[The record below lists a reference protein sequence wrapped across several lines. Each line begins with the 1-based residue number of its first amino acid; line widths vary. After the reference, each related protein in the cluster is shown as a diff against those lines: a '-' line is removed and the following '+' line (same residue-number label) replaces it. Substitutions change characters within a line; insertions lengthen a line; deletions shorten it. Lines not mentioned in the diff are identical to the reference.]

1 MQSCDVVGSPAES
14 TRGVYCM
21 RRLLS
26 VAVVLIMLS
35 VFCLPGMVHN
45 TDTVL
50 GASPSWAK
58 IFGGA
63 GGDEA
68 FSVLPT
74 ADKGILVT
82 GTTASFGE
90 DNALLVVKLDAG
102 GSVVWTK
109 TFTGVADYN
118 NTSAV
123 ETKSGEIAI
132 AATSTSEDVLF
143 LKLDAKGNILVQK
156 TYGGDGKDW
165 PTQIIQTSDG
175 GFIIAG
181 NTTSFSE
188 GQQGQGLIL
197 KIDASGSVKWATTL
211 GDVDTEKQVLAC
223 ESGDN
228 GIVVAASTTTI
239 GAGDVDILVC
249 KLNSSG
255 SLGWA
260 RTFGGAYEDVATSI
274 ASASGTDC
282 VVAGYT
288 SSLGAGNDDC
298 LAMRINSSGGVV
310 WSNTYGTGY
319 NEEWY
324 GMTRA
329 SDSGFVVAGLTL
341 GFDAK
346 NDDVFLA
353 KLNAGGA
360 VQWAETFRGDN
371 SDYANAVT
379 QAADSGFVAVGVT
392 ESFASFDQQN
402 YDFLVIKTDSS
413 GGISGSSK
421 YLFSA
426 DLQAAT
432 AKLTAST
439 AGIKSSS
446 VSVAAAKSSSEDS
459 IPKLLSATI
468 CGGSQTI
475 VTLQINNP
483 KMKVNGTEKAID
495 EQGTKPIIKNNRTL
509 VPIRA
514 IIESLGGT
522 IAWDATAKKVT
533 LVLGSTTMQLWIGSS
548 TAKVNGKDIPI
559 DKDDP
564 KVVPEIINS
573 RTMIPL
579 RFVAEN
585 LGCDVLWESNT
596 QTVTIKYPKS

>member
-1 MQSCDVVGSPAES
+1 
-14 TRGVYCM
+14 
-21 RRLLS
+21 
-26 VAVVLIMLS
+26 I
-35 VFCLPGMVHN
+35 
-45 TDTVL
+45 
-50 GASPSWAK
+50 
-58 IFGGA
+58 
-63 GGDEA
+63 
-68 FSVLPT
+68 
-74 ADKGILVT
+74 T
-82 GTTASFGE
+82 GTTSSFGE
-90 DNALLVVKLDAG
+90 NNSLLVVKLNSE

-109 TFTGVADYN
+109 TFTDVADYN
-118 NTSAV
+118 RTCAV
-123 ETKSGEIAI
+123 ETKSGEIVI
-132 AATSTSEDVLF
+132 VATSSSEDVFF
-143 LKLDAKGNILVQK
+143 LKLDVKGNILVQK
-156 TYGGDGKDW
+156 TYGGDRKDW
-165 PTQIIQTSDG
+165 PTQIVQTSDG

-188 GQQGQGLIL
+188 GQGQGLIL

-211 GDVDTEKQVLAC
+211 SEVNTEDQVLAC

-228 GIVVAASTTTI
+228 GIVVACSTTTI
-239 GAGDVDILVC
+239 GAGGTDILVL

-255 SLGWA
+255 SLSWA

-288 SSLGAGNDDC
+288 SSLGVGGDDC
-298 LAMRINSSGGVV
+298 LVMRINSSGGVV

-324 GMTRA
+324 GMTKA
-329 SDSGFVVAGLTL
+329 SDGGFVVAGCTL
-341 GFDAK
+341 GGDAK
-346 NDDVFLA
+346 YDDVFLA
-353 KLNAGGA
+353 KLNTGGT

-371 SDYANAVT
+371 DDYANAVT
-379 QAADSGFVAVGVT
+379 QAADSGFVTVGIT
-392 ESFASFDQQN
+392 KSFASFDQEN

-421 YLFSA
+421 YLFSCN
-426 DLQAAT
+426 LQAAI
-432 AKLTAST
+432 AKLATSTAS
-439 AGIKSSS
+439 IKSTS
-446 VSVAAAKSSSEDS
+446 VSVDAAKSSSEDS

-475 VTLQINNP
+475 VTLQIDNP

-533 LVLGSTTMQLWIGSS
+533 LALGSTTMQLWIGSS
-548 TAKVNGKDIPI
+548 TAKVNDKDIPI

-564 KVVPEIINS
+564 RVVPEIINS

-585 LGCDVLWESNT
+585 LGCDVLWEGST
-596 QTVTIKYPKS
+596 QTITIKYPKS

>member
-1 MQSCDVVGSPAES
+1 
-14 TRGVYCM
+14 
-21 RRLLS
+21 
-26 VAVVLIMLS
+26 
-35 VFCLPGMVHN
+35 
-45 TDTVL
+45 
-50 GASPSWAK
+50 
-58 IFGGA
+58 
-63 GGDEA
+63 
-68 FSVLPT
+68 
-74 ADKGILVT
+74 
-82 GTTASFGE
+82 
-90 DNALLVVKLDAG
+90 
-102 GSVVWTK
+102 
-109 TFTGVADYN
+109 
-118 NTSAV
+118 V

-132 AATSTSEDVLF
+132 AATSSSEDVLF
-143 LKLDAKGNILVQK
+143 IKLNSKGNVLIQK

-175 GFIIAG
+175 GFVIAG

-188 GQQGQGLIL
+188 GQGQGLIL
-197 KIDASGSVKWATTL
+197 KIDASGSIKWATAL
-211 GDVDTEKQVLAC
+211 SEVDTDNAVSVC
-223 ESGDN
+223 ESGDK

-249 KLNSSG
+249 KLTSSG
-255 SLGWA
+255 GLGWTK
-260 RTFGGAYEDVATSI
+260 TFGGSAEDVATSI

-324 GMTRA
+324 GMTKAR
-329 SDSGFVVAGLTL
+329 DGGFVVTGVTL

-346 NDDVFLA
+346 NEDVFLA

-360 VQWAETFRGDN
+360 VQWAETFKGDN
-371 SDYANAVT
+371 EDHANAVT
-379 QAADSGFVAVGVT
+379 QTADSGFVAVGIT
-392 ESFASFDQQN
+392 KSFTSFDKEN

-439 AGIKSSS
+439 AGIKRST
-446 VSVAAAKSSSEDS
+446 VSVAAAKASSQDS

-483 KMKVNGTEKAID
+483 KMTVNGTEQAID

-533 LVLGSTTMQLWIGSS
+533 LALGSTTMQLWIGNS

-559 DKDDP
+559 DKDDA

-585 LGCDVLWESNT
+585 LGCDVLWDAAT
-596 QTVTIKYPKS
+596 KTVTIKYPKS

>member
-1 MQSCDVVGSPAES
+1 
-14 TRGVYCM
+14 M
-21 RRLLS
+21 RKLLS
-26 VAVVLIMLS
+26 VAVVLIVLA
-35 VFCLPGMVHN
+35 VFCLPSIVHN

-50 GASPSWAK
+50 AASPSWAK

-63 GGDEA
+63 SGDEA
-68 FSVLPT
+68 FSVLQT
-74 ADKGILVT
+74 ADAGILVT

-90 DNALLVVKLDAG
+90 DNALLVVKLNSG
-102 GSVVWTK
+102 GSIVWTK
-109 TFTGVADYN
+109 TFTDVADYN
-118 NTSAV
+118 STSAV

-188 GQQGQGLIL
+188 GQGQGLIL
-197 KIDASGSVKWATTL
+197 KIDASGGVKWATTL

-228 GIVVAASTTTI
+228 GIVAACSTAI
-239 GAGDVDILVC
+239 RGAGDDDILVC

-260 RTFGGAYEDVATSI
+260 RTFGGASEDVATSI
-274 ASASGTDC
+274 ASASGTDS

-288 SSLGAGNDDC
+288 ASLGAGNDDC
-298 LAMRINSSGGVV
+298 YVMRINSSGGVV

-324 GMTRA
+324 GMTKA
-329 SDSGFVVAGLTL
+329 SDSGFVLAGLTL

-413 GGISGSSK
+413 GGIPGSSK

-426 DLQAAT
+426 NLHAAI

-439 AGIKSSS
+439 AGIKSAS
-446 VSVAAAKSSSEDS
+446 VSVGAAKSSSEDS

-483 KMKVNGTEKAID
+483 KMNVNGTEKAID

-522 IAWDATAKKVT
+522 IAWDGTAKKVT
-533 LVLGSTTMQLWIGSS
+533 LALGSTTMQLWIGSS
-548 TAKVNGKDIPI
+548 TAKVNGKDIHI

-596 QTVTIKYPKS
+596 QTVTIKYPMS

>member
-1 MQSCDVVGSPAES
+1 
-14 TRGVYCM
+14 M
-21 RRLLS
+21 RKLLS
-26 VAVVLIMLS
+26 VAVILIVMS
-35 VFCLPGMVHN
+35 AFCLPSIIHN

-50 GASPSWAK
+50 AASPSWAK

-68 FSVLPT
+68 FSVLQT
-74 ADKGILVT
+74 ADAGILVT

-90 DNALLVVKLDAG
+90 NNALLVVKLNAE

-109 TFTGVADYN
+109 TFTDVADYN

-143 LKLDAKGNILVQK
+143 LKLDAKGKILVQK

-188 GQQGQGLIL
+188 GQGQGLIL
-197 KIDASGSVKWATTL
+197 KMDASGSVKWATTL
-211 GDVDTEKQVLAC
+211 SDVDTEKQVLAC

-228 GIVVAASTTTI
+228 GIVVACSTITL
-239 GAGDVDILVC
+239 GAGDDDMLVC

-255 SLGWA
+255 SLSWS
-260 RTFGGAYEDVATSI
+260 RTFGGAYADVATSI

-298 LAMRINSSGGVV
+298 FVMRVNSSGGVV

-324 GMTRA
+324 GMTKA
-329 SDSGFVVAGLTL
+329 SDTGFVVAGLTL

-426 DLQAAT
+426 NLQAAT

-439 AGIKSSS
+439 ASIKSAS
-446 VSVAAAKSSSEDS
+446 VSVNVAKSSSEDS

-533 LVLGSTTMQLWIGSS
+533 LALGSTTMQLWIGSS

-585 LGCDVLWESNT
+585 LGCDVLWESDT

>member
-1 MQSCDVVGSPAES
+1 V
-14 TRGVYCM
+14 

-26 VAVVLIMLS
+26 VAVALVVLS
-35 VFCLPGMVHN
+35 VFCLPCIVHN
-45 TDTVL
+45 TGTVV
-50 GASPSWAK
+50 ASSPTWAK

-63 GGDEA
+63 GSDEA
-68 FSVLPT
+68 FSVLST

-82 GTTASFGE
+82 GTTGSFGE

-109 TFTGVADYN
+109 TFTGVAGYN

-123 ETKSGEIAI
+123 ETKAGEIAI

-143 LKLDAKGNILVQK
+143 LKLDAQGNILVQK
-156 TYGGDGKDW
+156 TYGGDSKDW
-165 PTQIIQTSDG
+165 ASQVIQTSDG
-175 GFIIAG
+175 GFVIVG
-181 NTTSFSE
+181 GTNSFGG
-188 GQQGQGLIL
+188 GQSQGLVL
-197 KIDASGSVKWATTL
+197 KIDAGGSVKWATTFTDL
-211 GDVDTEKQVLAC
+211 EQDNRVSAC

-228 GIVVAASTTTI
+228 GIVVACCTTTL
-239 GAGDVDILVC
+239 GAGDVDMLVC
-249 KLNSSG
+249 KLSSGG
-255 SLGWA
+255 SLGWSK
-260 RTFGGAYEDVATSI
+260 TFGGVYGDDATSI
-274 ASASGTDC
+274 VSAGGTDV

-298 LAMRINSSGGVV
+298 YAMKLNSSGAVV
-310 WSNTYGTGY
+310 WSNTYGTPY

-324 GMTRA
+324 GMTKA
-329 SDSGFVVAGLTL
+329 SDGGFVVTGLTL
-341 GFDAK
+341 GFDAS
-346 NDDVFLA
+346 NNDVFLT
-353 KLNAGGA
+353 KLSASGA
-360 VQWAETFRGDN
+360 VQWAESFRGDN

-379 QAADSGFVAVGVT
+379 QATDSGFVAVRVT
-392 ESFASFDQQN
+392 ESFGSFDQQN

-421 YLFSA
+421 YLFKDS
-426 DLQAAT
+426 LQGAT
-432 AKLTAST
+432 AKLTTSN
-439 AGIKSSS
+439 AGIKSAS
-446 VSVAAAKSSSEDS
+446 VSVNATTSSSVGS
-459 IPKLLSATI
+459 VPKLLSATI

-475 VTLQINNP
+475 ITLQINNS
-483 KMKVNGTEKAID
+483 KMTVNGSQKPID

-522 IAWDATAKKVT
+522 IAWDAAAKKVT

-548 TAKVNGKDIPI
+548 TAKVNDKDVPI
-559 DKDDP
+559 DTDDP

-585 LGCDVLWESNT
+585 LGCDVLWESAT
-596 QTVTIKYPKS
+596 QTVTIKYPKG

>member
-1 MQSCDVVGSPAES
+1 M
-14 TRGVYCM
+14 
-21 RRLLS
+21 
-26 VAVVLIMLS
+26 
-35 VFCLPGMVHN
+35 
-45 TDTVL
+45 
-50 GASPSWAK
+50 
-58 IFGGA
+58 
-63 GGDEA
+63 
-68 FSVLPT
+68 
-74 ADKGILVT
+74 VT

-90 DNALLVVKLDAG
+90 NNNLLVVKLNSE

-109 TFTGVADYN
+109 TFTDVAGYN

-132 AATSTSEDVLF
+132 VTTSSSEDVLF

-156 TYGGDGKDW
+156 TYGGNGKDW
-165 PTQIIQTSDG
+165 PTQIVQTSDA

-188 GQQGQGLIL
+188 GQGQGLIL

-211 GDVDTEKQVLAC
+211 TEVNTEDQVLAC
-223 ESGDN
+223 ELGDN
-228 GIVVAASTTTI
+228 GIMVACSTTTI

-249 KLNSSG
+249 KLNASG
-255 SLGWA
+255 SLSWA
-260 RTFGGAYEDVATSI
+260 RTFGGTNEDVATSI
-274 ASASGTDC
+274 ASASGTEC

-298 LAMRINSSGGVV
+298 FVMRINSSGGVV

-324 GMTRA
+324 GMTKA

-421 YLFSA
+421 YLFSCN
-426 DLQAAT
+426 LQAAT
-432 AKLTAST
+432 ARLAAST
-439 AGIKSSS
+439 ASIKSTS
-446 VSVAAAKSSSEDS
+446 VSVGAAKSSSEDS

-475 VTLQINNP
+475 ITLQINNS
-483 KMKVNGTEKAID
+483 KMKVDGKEKAID

-522 IAWDATAKKVT
+522 IAWDGAEKKVT
-533 LVLGSTTMQLWIGSS
+533 LTLGNTKMELWIGSS
-548 TAKVNGKDIPI
+548 TAKVNGNDIPI
-559 DKDDP
+559 DKNDL

-585 LGCDVLWESNT
+585 LGCDVLWDGDT
-596 QTVTIKYPKS
+596 QTITIKYPKT

>member
-1 MQSCDVVGSPAES
+1 
-14 TRGVYCM
+14 M

-26 VAVVLIMLS
+26 VAVALVVLS
-35 VFCLPGMVHN
+35 VFCVPCIAHN

-50 GASPSWAK
+50 ASSPSWAK
-58 IFGGA
+58 IFGGVGA
-63 GGDEA
+63 DQA
-68 FSVLPT
+68 FSVLQT
-74 ADKGILVT
+74 ADAGILVT

-90 DNALLVVKLDAG
+90 NNALLVVKLNSG

-109 TFTGVADYN
+109 TFTDVADYN

-165 PTQIIQTSDG
+165 PTQIVQTSDG

-188 GQQGQGLIL
+188 GQGQGLIL

-223 ESGDN
+223 ESSDK
-228 GIVVAASTTTI
+228 GIVVACSTITL
-239 GAGDVDILVC
+239 GAGDADILVC
-249 KLNSSG
+249 KVNSSG
-255 SLGWA
+255 SLSWS

-274 ASASGTDC
+274 ASAGGTDC

-298 LAMRINSSGGVV
+298 YVMRINSSGGVV

-324 GMTRA
+324 GMTKA
-329 SDSGFVVAGLTL
+329 SDGGFVVAGCTL
-341 GFDAK
+341 GGDAK
-346 NDDVFLA
+346 YDDVFLA
-353 KLNAGGA
+353 KLNTGGT

-371 SDYANAVT
+371 EDYANSVT
-379 QAADSGFVAVGVT
+379 QAADSGFVAVGIT
-392 ESFASFDQQN
+392 KSFASFDQEN

-413 GGISGSSK
+413 GGISGSSQ
-421 YLFSA
+421 YLFSCN
-426 DLQAAT
+426 LQAAI
-432 AKLTAST
+432 AKLTATT
-439 AGIKSSS
+439 ASIKSTS
-446 VSVAAAKSSSEDS
+446 VSVDAAKSSSEDS

-475 VTLQINNP
+475 VTLQIDNP
-483 KMKVNGTEKAID
+483 KMKVNGTEKPID

-533 LVLGSTTMQLWIGSS
+533 LALGSTAMQLWIGSS
-548 TAKVNGKDIPI
+548 TAKVNDKDIPI

-585 LGCDVLWESNT
+585 LGCDVLWESDT
-596 QTVTIKYPKS
+596 KTVTIKYPKG

>member
-1 MQSCDVVGSPAES
+1 
-14 TRGVYCM
+14 M

-26 VAVVLIMLS
+26 VAVILIVMS
-35 VFCLPGMVHN
+35 AFCLPSIVHN

-50 GASPSWAK
+50 AASPSWAK

-63 GGDEA
+63 GADQA
-68 FSVLPT
+68 FSVLQT
-74 ADKGILVT
+74 ADAGILVT

-90 DNALLVVKLDAG
+90 NNALLVVKLNSG

-165 PTQIIQTSDG
+165 PTQIVQTSDG

-188 GQQGQGLIL
+188 GQGQGLIL

-223 ESGDN
+223 ESSDN
-228 GIVVAASTTTI
+228 GIVVACSTITL
-239 GAGDVDILVC
+239 GAGRDDMLVC

-255 SLGWA
+255 SLSWS
-260 RTFGGAYEDVATSI
+260 RTFGGAYDDIATSI
-274 ASASGTDC
+274 VSAGGTDC

-298 LAMRINSSGGVV
+298 YVMRINSSGGVV

-324 GMTRA
+324 GMTKA
-329 SDSGFVVAGLTL
+329 SDGGFVVAGLTY
-341 GFDAK
+341 GFDAQY
-346 NDDVFLA
+346 DDVFLA
-353 KLNAGGA
+353 KLNAGGT

-371 SDYANAVT
+371 EDYANAVT
-379 QAADSGFVAVGVT
+379 QAADSGFVAVGIT
-392 ESFASFDQQN
+392 KSFASFDQEN
-402 YDFLVIKTDSS
+402 FDFLVIKTDSS
-413 GGISGSSK
+413 GGISVSSK
-421 YLFSA
+421 YLFSCN
-426 DLQAAT
+426 LQAAI
-432 AKLTAST
+432 ARLTAST
-439 AGIKSSS
+439 ASIKSAS

-533 LVLGSTTMQLWIGSS
+533 LALGSTTMQLWIGSS
-548 TAKVNGKDIPI
+548 TAKVNDKDIPI

-585 LGCDVLWESNT
+585 LGCDVLWESST
-596 QTVTIKYPKS
+596 QTVTIKYPKG

>member
-1 MQSCDVVGSPAES
+1 
-14 TRGVYCM
+14 M
-21 RRLLS
+21 RKLLS
-26 VAVVLIMLS
+26 VVVVLIMLS
-35 VFCLPGMVHN
+35 VFCLSSMVHN

-50 GASPSWAK
+50 AASPSWAK

-143 LKLDAKGNILVQK
+143 LKLDGKGNILVQK
-156 TYGGDGKDW
+156 TYGGDGKNW

-228 GIVVAASTTTI
+228 GIVVAASTATI
-239 GAGDVDILVC
+239 GAGDDDILVC

-260 RTFGGAYEDVATSI
+260 RTFGGSAEDVATSI

-288 SSLGAGNDDC
+288 ASLGAGNDDC
-298 LAMRINSSGGVV
+298 FAMRINSSGGVV

-324 GMTRA
+324 GMTKA
-329 SDSGFVVAGLTL
+329 SDSGFVLAGLTL

-402 YDFLVIKTDSS
+402 DDFLVIKTDSS

-439 AGIKSSS
+439 AGIKSAS

-459 IPKLLSATI
+459 VPKLLSATI

-548 TAKVNGKDIPI
+548 TAKVNDKDIPI

-585 LGCDVLWESNT
+585 LGCDVLWESATN
-596 QTVTIKYPKS
+596 TVTIKYPKG

>member
-1 MQSCDVVGSPAES
+1 
-14 TRGVYCM
+14 M
-21 RRLLS
+21 RKFLS
-26 VAVVLIMLS
+26 VVVALVVLS
-35 VFCLPGMVHN
+35 VFCLPSISHN
-45 TDTVL
+45 MSTVL
-50 GASPSWAK
+50 AGSPSWVK
-58 IFGGA
+58 IYGGA

-68 FSVLPT
+68 RSVVQL
-74 ADKGILVT
+74 ADGGMLVT
-82 GTTASFGE
+82 GVTSSFGE
-90 DNALLVVKLDAG
+90 GKGLLVVKLNAA

-109 TFTGVADYN
+109 TFSDVVSYN
-118 NTSAV
+118 TACAV

-132 AATSTSEDVLF
+132 AATSSSEDVLF
-143 LKLDAKGNILVQK
+143 IKLNSKGNVLIQK

-175 GFIIAG
+175 GFVIAG

-188 GQQGQGLIL
+188 GQGQGLIL
-197 KIDASGSVKWATTL
+197 KIDASGSIKWATAL
-211 GDVDTEKQVLAC
+211 SEVDTDNAVSVC
-223 ESGDN
+223 ESGDK

-249 KLNSSG
+249 KLTSSG
-255 SLGWA
+255 GLGWTK
-260 RTFGGAYEDVATSI
+260 TFGGSAEDVATSI

-324 GMTRA
+324 GMTKAR
-329 SDSGFVVAGLTL
+329 DGGFVVTGVTL

-346 NDDVFLA
+346 NEDVFLA

-360 VQWAETFRGDN
+360 VQWAETFKGDN
-371 SDYANAVT
+371 EDHANAVT
-379 QAADSGFVAVGVT
+379 QTADSGFVAVGIT
-392 ESFASFDQQN
+392 KSFTSFDKEN

-421 YLFSA
+421 YHLFSA

-439 AGIKSSS
+439 AGIKRST
-446 VSVAAAKSSSEDS
+446 VSVAAAKASSQDS

-483 KMKVNGTEKAID
+483 KMTVNGTEQAID

-533 LVLGSTTMQLWIGSS
+533 LALGSTTMQLWIGNS

-559 DKDDP
+559 DKDDA

-585 LGCDVLWESNT
+585 LGCDVLWDAAT
-596 QTVTIKYPKS
+596 KTVTIKYPKS

>member
-1 MQSCDVVGSPAES
+1 
-14 TRGVYCM
+14 M
-21 RRLLS
+21 RKLLS
-26 VAVVLIMLS
+26 VAVILIVMS
-35 VFCLPGMVHN
+35 VFCLPSIVHN

-50 GASPSWAK
+50 AASPSWAK

-68 FSVLPT
+68 FSVLQT
-74 ADKGILVT
+74 ADAGILVT

-90 DNALLVVKLDAG
+90 NNALLVVKLNSE
-102 GSVVWTK
+102 GSVAWTK
-109 TFTGVADYN
+109 TFTDVADYN
-118 NTSAV
+118 TTCAV

-132 AATSTSEDVLF
+132 AATSSSEDVFF

-188 GQQGQGLIL
+188 GQGQGLIL
-197 KIDASGSVKWATTL
+197 KMDASGTVKWATTL
-211 GDVDTEKQVLAC
+211 SDVDTEKQVLAC

-228 GIVVAASTTTI
+228 GIVVACSTITL
-239 GAGDVDILVC
+239 GAGDDDMLVC

-255 SLGWA
+255 SLSWS
-260 RTFGGAYEDVATSI
+260 RTFGEAYADVATSI

-298 LAMRINSSGGVV
+298 FVMRVNSSGGVV

-324 GMTRA
+324 GMTKA

-426 DLQAAT
+426 NLQAAT
-432 AKLTAST
+432 AKLTANT
-439 AGIKSSS
+439 ASIKSAS
-446 VSVAAAKSSSEDS
+446 VSVNAAKSSSEDS

-548 TAKVNGKDIPI
+548 TAKVNDKDIPI

-585 LGCDVLWESNT
+585 LGCDVLWESATN
-596 QTVTIKYPKS
+596 TVTIKYPKS

>member
-1 MQSCDVVGSPAES
+1 
-14 TRGVYCM
+14 
-21 RRLLS
+21 
-26 VAVVLIMLS
+26 
-35 VFCLPGMVHN
+35 MVHN
-45 TDTVL
+45 TNTVL
-50 GASPSWAK
+50 AASPSWAK

-165 PTQIIQTSDG
+165 PTQIIRTSDG
-175 GFIIAG
+175 GFAIAG
-181 NTTSFSE
+181 NTTSYLEGQSE
-188 GQQGQGLIL
+188 GLVL
-197 KIDASGSVKWATTL
+197 KVDANGIVKWATTL
-211 GDVDTEKQVLAC
+211 GDVDTEKAVLAC

-228 GIVVAASTTTI
+228 GIVVACSTATR
-239 GAGDVDILVC
+239 GAGDDDILVC
-249 KLNSSG
+249 RLNSSG

-260 RTFGGAYEDVATSI
+260 RTFGGASEDVATSI

-298 LAMRINSSGGVV
+298 YAMRINSSGGIV

-324 GMTRA
+324 GITKTI
-329 SDSGFVVAGLTL
+329 DSGFVVTGMTL

-360 VQWAETFRGDN
+360 VQWAETFKGDN
-371 SDYANAVT
+371 SDYANGVT
-379 QAADSGFVAVGVT
+379 QSADSGFVAVGVT
-392 ESFASFDQQN
+392 ESFASFDEQN
-402 YDFLVIKTDSS
+402 DDFLVIKTDSS

-439 AGIKSSS
+439 AGIKSAS
-446 VSVAAAKSSSEDS
+446 VSVAAAKASSEDS

-483 KMKVNGTEKAID
+483 KMKVNGTEQAID

-514 IIESLGGT
+514 IIESPGGT
-522 IAWDATAKKVT
+522 IAWDGTAKKVT

-548 TAKVNGKDIPI
+548 TAKVNDKDVPI

-585 LGCDVLWESNT
+585 LGCDVLWESNA